1 MRSSKSQLLFE
12 LVPCDAM
19 LVAFTTLT
27 FPTTGVMAAMC
38 VLPLTEVATGL
49 GGTPVVLIYTC
60 TYPNNVIGVDV
71 GPEVLGAE
79 VEVNIEEVELAET
92 YWTLYICGSFK

>member
-12 LVPCDAM
+12 LVPCDAV

-27 FPTTGVMAAMC
+27 FPTTGVTAATF

-49 GGTPVVLIYTC
+49 GGTPIALPYRHTD
-60 TYPNNVIGVDV
+60 PNNVTGVDE
-71 GPEVLGAE
+71 GPEMLGAE
-79 VEVNIEEVELAET
+79 VAVEMEEVEL
-92 YWTLYICGSFK
+92 FKTR